1 MRTGAGKEEAVAM
14 RKSIRLM
21 LLISVLLM
29 CMTSASS
36 AAPLVVLGRAE
47 DAEAFCEAWSGGKEV
62 AMLILQK
69 ASDKAKR
76 NAVSVLEAAGFS
88 DVTFLNMP
96 AIRESKL
103 SEKTLER
110 NWGKETSAA
119 RIASLIRQ
127 KTPDSL
133 VFYSENETLHAFL
146 HEYVKQCAMAA
157 WNPDIRYTRQ
167 KEDEYIWQT
176 ESLADGMSGDAE
188 TLVYEDWRS
197 VMAQKYGE
205 KVEPVLEGLPAVDS
219 EGYPVQGEYVSS
231 APEAGVWAY
240 LSPTLR
246 IVITRHEIKG
256 LSWFEADIRRK
267 PDGDYLHII
276 RSGDGRD
283 VKPEKLAR
291 SNQLVL
297 GINADYYKY
306 RINYRMLVGLIVRN
320 RNIVRDFHQTTTGTS
335 LPPLDTL
342 ALNEEGMFEV
352 DRAGVLDGEKALAMN
367 ARDVLSFGPILVK
380 DGKLRMLLPKY
391 RGKLEP
397 RTAIGQIEPNHYLA
411 VVAEGRL
418 KSSKGISL
426 NDLAKL
432 MYLRGCTEA
441 INLDGGHTSV
451 LFFMGER
458 LNRIGN
464 LSGDGTSAPRNT
476 AELLGIGSSSQVSEA
491 EQ

>member
-1 MRTGAGKEEAVAM
+1 MR
-14 RKSIRLM
+14 RSIRLL
-21 LLISVLLM
+21 LLISALFM
-29 CMTSASS
+29 CVASAAS
-36 AAPLVVLGRAE
+36 AAPLVVLGRTE
-47 DAEAFCEAWSGGKEV
+47 DVEAFCETWSSRQEAG
-62 AMLILQK
+62 MLILQK
-69 ASDKAKR
+69 ASDKEKK
-76 NAVSVLEAAGFS
+76 NAASVLDAAGFS

-96 AIRESKL
+96 AIRESRL
-103 SEKTLER
+103 SEKTLEK
-110 NWGKETSAA
+110 NWGKETTVA

-133 VFYSENETLHAFL
+133 VFYSENEILHAFL
-146 HEYVKQCAMAA
+146 HEFAKQCAIAA
-157 WNPDIRYTRQ
+157 WNPDIRYARQ

-176 ESLADGMSGDAE
+176 ERLADGASGTTE
-188 TLVYEDWRS
+188 KLGYEDWGN
-197 VMAQKYGE
+197 VFAQKYGG
-205 KVEPVLEGLPAVDS
+205 KVEPVLESLPAVDS
-219 EGYPVQGEYVSS
+219 EGFPVQGEYVFSE
-231 APEAGVWAY
+231 PEAGVWAY
-240 LSPTLR
+240 LSQTLR

-267 PDGDYLHII
+267 PEGDYLHIV
-276 RSGDGRD
+276 RSEDGRD

-306 RINYRMLVGLIVRN
+306 RINYRMLVGLIIRN
-320 RNIVRDFHQTTTGTS
+320 RDIVRDFHQTTTGTS

-342 ALNEEGMFEV
+342 ALNEEGMFQV

-380 DGKLRMLLPKY
+380 DGKIRMLLPKY

-397 RTAIGQIEPNHYLA
+397 RTAIGQIEPNHYLV

-418 KSSKGISL
+418 KTSKGISL

-451 LFFMGER
+451 LFFMGKR

-464 LSGDGTSAPRNT
+464 LSGDGTSAPRNM
-476 AELLGIGSSSQVSEA
+476 AELLGIGSSLQVSEE